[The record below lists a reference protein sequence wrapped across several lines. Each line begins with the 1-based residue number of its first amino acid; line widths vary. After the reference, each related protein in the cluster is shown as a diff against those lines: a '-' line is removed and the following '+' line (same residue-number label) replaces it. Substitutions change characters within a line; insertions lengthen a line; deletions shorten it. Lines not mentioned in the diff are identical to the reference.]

1 MYLTPM
7 SINNIV
13 WQHGGM
19 AACISIIL
27 SLVGY
32 LLGVEM
38 MVGWQIGAAQM
49 ALILVTM
56 ALMSRAIR
64 TDEGGYISFGR
75 LFSHTILAALCIV
88 IAQQLFNFFLYNF
101 INPDLVNLVVEVSK
115 DSAAEMLESFNV
127 TGDILDQTMLE
138 TEAAVRH
145 SFTLAGILQGILYS
159 MIFWFI
165 PSAIISGVMKRNIP
179 SDFK

>member
-1 MYLTPM
+1 MYLSPM

-13 WQHGGM
+13 WQHGGI
-19 AACISIIL
+19 ASCISIII

-38 MVGWQIGAAQM
+38 MVGWQISAAQM

-75 LFSHTILAALCIV
+75 LFSHATIAMLCIV
-88 IAQQLFNFFLYNF
+88 VAQQFFNFLLYNF
-101 INPDLVNLVVEVSK
+101 INPDLIDVVVEVK
-115 DSAAEMLESFNV
+115 IDAAAKMFESLNIS
-127 TGDILDQTMLE
+127 GNLLSQALLD
-138 TEAAVRH
+138 TEIAIRD
-145 SFTLAGILQGILYS
+145 SFTLAGIFKGIIYS
-159 MIFWFI
+159 MIFWLI
-165 PSAIISGVMKRNIP
+165 PAAIISGVMKRNNP
-179 SDFK
+179 